1 MAALAPAAVMPVAA
15 AYAPP
20 DAPSIPPA
28 VIATVVPAPVATAV
42 IDQFDPGPV
51 AIVHDIRRRRFQF
64 VQDTA
69 RVGHAGNGVDRPDSR
84 RNGGRAG
91 KAQNAGKERSSI
103 HRNLQ

>member
-1 MAALAPAAVMPVAA
+1 MITMVM
-15 AYAPP
+15 
-20 DAPSIPPA
+20 
-28 VIATVVPAPVATAV
+28 PAPVATAV
-42 IDQFDPGPV
+42 IDQFDPGLV
-51 AIVHDIRRRRFQF
+51 AIVRDIRRRRFQF

-84 RNGGRAG
+84 RNGGRAS